1 MEVWKC
7 YIALQYYVL
16 KKNLRSYEIWRLFGQ
31 LQGVYIINTISLYFR
46 HCCQVLGYQLF
57 AKAYD
62 VLDQTD
68 DNMQL
73 EVTHIS
79 SVSDLSAFS
88 LTDIVLTV

>member
-7 YIALQYYVL
+7 YRALQYYVL

-57 AKAYD
+57 ANAYD